1 MPNKATLAQLLDLA
15 IEAERAAERLYHELA
30 AKFAHHETVAAFWR
44 EYAGEEAM
52 HAEWLE
58 RLRDSLTPER
68 LSAPADPGVLQ
79 EANRAL
85 QVPVERMLQGIHNL
99 EDAYQLVNDLENS
112 ETNAV
117 FDFLITNFAE
127 DKKTQAFL
135 RSQLKDHI
143 GKLAIDFPVQ
153 FKLAS
158 VRREI
163 KVKN

>member
-1 MPNKATLAQLLDLA
+1 MSNKSTVAGLLELA
-15 IEAERAAERLYHELA
+15 ITAEKAAEELYHGLE
-30 AKFAHHETVAAFWR
+30 AKFAHHEDVAAFWR

-58 RLRDSLTPER
+58 RLRDSLAPER
-68 LSAPADPGVLQ
+68 LSAPADPGVLE

-85 QVPVERMLQGIHNL
+85 QVSVERMLQDVHNL

-158 VRREI
+158 VRKQIEA
-163 KVKN
+163 KG